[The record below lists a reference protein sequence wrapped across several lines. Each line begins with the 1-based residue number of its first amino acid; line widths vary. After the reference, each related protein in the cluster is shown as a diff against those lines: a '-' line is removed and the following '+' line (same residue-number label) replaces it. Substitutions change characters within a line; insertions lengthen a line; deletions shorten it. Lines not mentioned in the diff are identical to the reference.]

1 VTTYDTDRIRIWDK
15 LEDFERDQRKLDER
29 QSAFDSRLIAQAHEL
44 VSQRVWVY
52 LSIGLSIMTLVL
64 MGIELWL
71 VVQLATYFRVLP

>member
-1 VTTYDTDRIRIWDK
+1 VTTYDTERIRIWDK
-15 LEDFERDQRKLDER
+15 LEDVERDQRKLDER
-29 QSAFDSRLIAQAHEL
+29 QTAFDSRLIGQAHEL